1 MTVTCPNC
9 EWCAEVPDEKI
20 PAEGGKG
27 TCPKCQTKFEVK
39 KEAKPIIEPPP
50 VLSSPTHSDTKPCPL
65 CGEEIL
71 TIAKKC
77 KHCKSMLVD
86 ALESKPNE
94 EHILS
99 SHQDFKNITDFGKC
113 SNCGESLDDDSGFC
127 AKCGVLQV
135 RKSMKVT
142 SGNNTKHETKPGNTA
157 SVVKTTLIVVV
168 TLAVI
173 AGVVNFSIYHLS
185 GKADVDKAERRAADA
200 ESLARMYDNRVKKYK
215 DAFNKAKNDN
225 NYEDLKSLVS
235 SGVSMK
241 EAIRDVGYGFTPNDI
256 VSTKKLID
264 FLLENGADINVK
276 QNGYEMLCFYQRTAR
291 HRGDLAYTF
300 SVEISEYLIS
310 KGGVCTKSVPDI

>member
-9 EWCAEVPDEKI
+9 EWCTEVPDEKI

-39 KEAKPIIEPPP
+39 KEAKPIIEPTP

-86 ALESKPNE
+86 AVESKPKE
-94 EHILS
+94 EPIRS
-99 SHQDFKNITDFGKC
+99 SHQGIKNITDFGKC
-113 SNCGESLDDDSGFC
+113 SDCGESLDDDSGFC

-135 RKSMKVT
+135 RKSMKGT
-142 SGNNTKHETKPGNTA
+142 SGNNSKHETKPSNTT

-173 AGVVNFSIYHLS
+173 AGVFNFSIYHLS

-200 ESLARMYDNRVKKYK
+200 ESLARMYEDGEKKFK
-215 DAFNKAKNDN
+215 DAMYKAQYDN

-235 SGVSMK
+235 SGFSMK
-241 EAIRDVGYGFTPNDI
+241 RAITEIGYGWTGNSEEI
-256 VSTKKLID
+256 ENTKKLID
-264 FLLENGADINVK
+264 VDRHAIMTHLEG
-276 QNGYEMLCFYQRTAR
+276 
-291 HRGDLAYTF
+291 
-300 SVEISEYLIS
+300 
-310 KGGVCTKSVPDI
+310 